1 MTKNDESQRTD
12 QQNEAGDSRP
22 RKPYIRPCVKRLGT
36 VSEVVRFPGGSI
48 NLEGLSGKPHQ
59 Q

>member
-1 MTKNDESQRTD
+1 MTNNDRPEATD

-22 RKPYIRPCVKRLGT
+22 RKPYIRPCVKRLGK

-48 NLEGLSGKPHQ
+48 NVEGLSGKPHQ

>member
-1 MTKNDESQRTD
+1 MTKNDRPEATD
-12 QQNEAGDSRP
+12 QQNEAGGSLP
-22 RKPYIRPCVKRLGT
+22 RKPYVRPWVKRLGK